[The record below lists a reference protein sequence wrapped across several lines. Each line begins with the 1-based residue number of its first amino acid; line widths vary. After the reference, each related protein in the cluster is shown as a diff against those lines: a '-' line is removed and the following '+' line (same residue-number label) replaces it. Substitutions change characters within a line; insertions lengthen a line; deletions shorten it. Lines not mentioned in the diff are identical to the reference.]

1 MDRSPGLGVIPHLPQ
16 GLLGQSLDAADVEPT
31 DGGQAEQEAGAVT
44 TRPGRG
50 DRRFQQRRRARR
62 IAGVEVVLSCRNASS
77 WEPCVVLG
85 WCQPPGQLQQ
95 LSGRVRAAP
104 GACVPACLLQRS
116 CHAHMG
122 TDGREGKVTRPL
134 LRVIDELRQAAV
146 HAPPGMG
153 RGLGV
158 DGRAQE
164 WMGNSSRSP
173 VRCRTP
179 ASSALVMP
187 ADARSRRSVAATT
200 RSSVGRAVAAT
211 TRSPSAALGGSGQA
225 APPVTPGDPPEPGAV
240 RRRRPPPAG

>member
-1 MDRSPGLGVIPHLPQ
+1 MRRGERKLTTVDPHPGKVLMDRSPGLGVIPHLPQ

-44 TRPGRG
+44 TRPRHG
-50 DRRFQQRRRARR
+50 DRLFQQRRRARR

-85 WCQPPGQLQQ
+85 RCQPPGQLQQ
-95 LSGRVRAAP
+95 LSGRVRGAP
-104 GACVPACLLQRS
+104 GARVPACLLQRS
-116 CHAHMG
+116 CHAHVG

-164 WMGNSSRSP
+164 WMGELEPVAGSLQNARLFGTPHASRCP
-173 VRCRTP
+173 VPSFRGRNDQILRRAGSCRHDEEP
-179 ASSALVMP
+179 ISSA
-187 ADARSRRSVAATT
+187 RR
-200 RSSVGRAVAAT
+200 
-211 TRSPSAALGGSGQA
+211 
-225 APPVTPGDPPEPGAV
+225 
-240 RRRRPPPAG
+240 